1 MKPIGIWG
9 KLVGGLCAIAGVLT
23 IALPVPV
30 IVSNFNY
37 FYHRET
43 DNEEQQQQLQL
54 LTVSTSSFYPNNAN
68 SPTDDEEKFKR
79 SKSLVNDA
87 DSEVVQ
93 MEEGKLVVLP
103 PPTLNNMKLNLSLL
117 NRSNDSTIHTPSP
130 TIQNCTNPP
139 VRDRDINRDVVTLNV
154 ETDV

>member
-54 LTVSTSSFYPNNAN
+54 LTVSTSSFYPNNVDDLEKLKRK
-68 SPTDDEEKFKR
+68 SMTDSDI
-79 SKSLVNDA
+79 
-87 DSEVVQ
+87 VQ
-93 MEEGKLVVLP
+93 MEEGKLTSPL
-103 PPTLNNMKLNLSLL
+103 NMKLNLSVL
-117 NRSNDSTIHTPSP
+117 NRSNDSTLHMQSSNSNNN
-130 TIQNCTNPP
+130 QNCVNPP
-139 VRDRDINRDVVTLNV
+139 IRDRDITLAV